1 MTELI
6 ENGPKR
12 PTTEAE
18 KIGESLYRAL
28 VKYYGDYKLSST
40 YIANGKPKVVSMR
53 FKVSHHDSDHEE
65 ALDTFQED
73 AQTLLEDY
81 EFDHNQFSI
90 MFETNGDEHIIRI
103 QALTE

>member
-1 MTELI
+1 
-6 ENGPKR
+6 
-12 PTTEAE
+12 
-18 KIGESLYRAL
+18 
-28 VKYYGDYKLSST
+28 
-40 YIANGKPKVVSMR
+40 MR